1 MAIKTRIEIGMDQV
15 FARGALMLGELEPVE
30 DFEKKRAGEVDI
42 QLRDKETGERVWLAR
57 VIDPD
62 PTARSAEVKVKV
74 SSESQPVA
82 PKAMAGSPFSQ
93 VEFEGLTVT
102 PYISE
107 QNGKPRL
114 AYSFRATGVRSAKPQ
129 SPAPSKGE
137 QE

>member
-1 MAIKTRIEIGMDQV
+1 
-15 FARGALMLGELEPVE
+15 MLGDLEPAE
-30 DFEKKRAGEVDI
+30 DFEKKRAGEVDT
-42 QLRDKETGERVWLAR
+42 QMRDKESGMRVWLAR

-74 SSESQPVA
+74 SSETQPVA
-82 PKAMAGSPFSQ
+82 PKALAGSPFAQ

-114 AYSFRATGVRSAKPQ
+114 AYSFRATGVRGARPQ
-129 SPAPSKGE
+129 SPTPSKGE